1 MSLIKQH
8 LYQQQ
13 EEEMNDAFIIYLENQ
28 RRKTKRQRAEQARE
42 SSQRSQKN

>member
-13 EEEMNDAFIIYLENQ
+13 EEKMQDAFIIYLENQ
-28 RRKTKRQRAEQARE
+28 RRKEKRQRAEQTRE
-42 SSQRSQKN
+42 SAQRSEKN